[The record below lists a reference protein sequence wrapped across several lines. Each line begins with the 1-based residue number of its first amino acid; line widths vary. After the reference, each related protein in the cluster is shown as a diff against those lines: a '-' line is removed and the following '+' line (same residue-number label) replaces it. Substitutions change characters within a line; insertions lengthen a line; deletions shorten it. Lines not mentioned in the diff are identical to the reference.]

1 MSSAI
6 LLAIVAALAI
16 RIAMHFFDTARIR
29 DEVEAKGG
37 RMVSINWNPFGRG
50 WFLSEMSAITTSLTG
65 TVPEPRSPPAVR
77 RACSLES
84 IGLTVQLATNRRGL
98 FLVIIVQSA
107 AMRLMPTGVRAPT
120 AATSQPLLKWFR
132 ADGVP
137 RWIGSAPIPECS
149 QPSCN
154 CMACL

>member
-50 WFLSEMSAITTSLTG
+50 
-65 TVPEPRSPPAVR
+65 
-77 RACSLES
+77 
-84 IGLTVQLATNRRGL
+84 
-98 FLVIIVQSA
+98 
-107 AMRLMPTGVRAPT
+107 
-120 AATSQPLLKWFR
+120 
-132 ADGVP
+132 
-137 RWIGSAPIPECS
+137 
-149 QPSCN
+149 
-154 CMACL
+154 